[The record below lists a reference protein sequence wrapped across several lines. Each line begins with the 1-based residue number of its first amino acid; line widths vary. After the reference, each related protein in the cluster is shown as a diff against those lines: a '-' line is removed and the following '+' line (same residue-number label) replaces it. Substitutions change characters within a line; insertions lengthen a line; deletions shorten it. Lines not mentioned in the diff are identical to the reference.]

1 MRNAHAAIVG
11 IGRTKFGEHY
21 EIEPERLIDAAGL
34 AALNAAGVERK
45 DLEGVYFANH
55 FLQITNKIGLEEGFM
70 SELLELHVSM
80 ETMRCFSSALHNA
93 INALKAGHCKIALVG
108 GVEKMTDRSDK
119 IRDDL
124 MLLDCQWS
132 YFAGGTPEANHE
144 LMLREYIKK
153 YRLSQTDQDQLM
165 IALAQISVKNHYYG
179 SMNECAQFYGRK
191 ITIDDVL
198 RERKAAGKSLGLYD
212 FAPISDGA
220 TALILVKPELAS
232 SYTEK
237 PIYVTGYSSA
247 TDFISYPS
255 REDRSAFL
263 STRLASERALRMA
276 GTEIQNIGIAEVCD
290 PSTVSELNALEDL
303 GFLRKGDAW
312 RSIYKSYQD
321 GTWFCETDSGPLF
334 VNTNG
339 GCKADGSP
347 LGAKGGAHI
356 IEIVTQM
363 RNEAGSRQIKG
374 DIELTQGIA
383 LEHEGFGTKSYVHV
397 LTRE

>member
-1 MRNAHAAIVG
+1 MQKAYAAIVG
-11 IGRTKFGEHY
+11 VGRTKFGEHY
-21 EIEPERLIDAAGL
+21 EVEPERLIDAAGL
-34 AALNAAGVERK
+34 AALNSAKIERR
-45 DLEGVYFANH
+45 DLQGIYFANY

-70 SELLELHVSM
+70 SELLELHVPM
-80 ETMRCFSSALHNA
+80 ETVRCFSSALHNA
-93 INALKAGHCKIALVG
+93 INALNAGHCDVALVG

-144 LMLREYIKK
+144 LMLREYVKK
-153 YRLSQTDQDQLM
+153 HRLSQTDQDRLM
-165 IALAQISVKNHYYG
+165 TALAQISVKNHYYG
-179 SMNECAQFYGRK
+179 SMNEYAQFYGRK
-191 ITIDDVL
+191 ITIDDVFK
-198 RERKAAGKSLGLYD
+198 ERKASGKSLGLYD

-220 TALILVKPELAS
+220 TALILVRPELAH
-232 SYTEK
+232 SYSDK
-237 PIYVTGYSSA
+237 PTYVTGYSSA
-247 TDFISYPS
+247 TDFISYPM

-263 STRLASERALRMA
+263 STRLASGRALRMA
-276 GTEIQNIGIAEVCD
+276 GTDIRSIGLAEVCD

-303 GFLRKGDAW
+303 GFLKRGEAW
-312 RSIYKSYQD
+312 RSVYKSYQD
-321 GTWFCETDSGPLF
+321 GTWFYETDSGPLF
-334 VNTNG
+334 INTNG
-339 GCKADGSP
+339 GCKADGIP

-363 RNEAGSRQIKG
+363 RKEAGPRQIKG
-374 DIELTQGIA
+374 DRELTQGIA